1 MLSKVVAIQASGIP
15 KEEVEELI
23 LDDWKGTELTA
34 SNQALLES
42 FPNLQFLSMNSCG
55 LRSLN
60 HFPQLP
66 KLIKLELND
75 NKITG
80 GLEKLAGIS
89 DLMQINLAGN
99 LLRTLEDI
107 RPLVLNKQT
116 QLTSLVSIDLYD
128 CPVASVPQ
136 YRETLF
142 ANLPSLEILDH
153 TNKQGEDASLSD
165 EEESEQEDGDKQSD
179 EEDLDDEEQE
189 EEEEGSE
196 GESDPQKRSKP

>member
-1 MLSKVVAIQASGIP
+1 MLSKVVATQVAGIP
-15 KEEVEELI
+15 KGEVEELI

-34 SNQALLES
+34 SDQALLES

-75 NKITG
+75 NKIAG

-89 DLMQINLAGN
+89 DLMQLNLAGN

-107 RPLVLNKQT
+107 KPLVLNKQT
-116 QLTSLVSIDLYD
+116 RLTSLVSIDLYD
-128 CPVASVPQ
+128 CPVAALPQ

-165 EEESEQEDGDKQSD
+165 EEESEQEYGDKLSG
-179 EEDLDDEEQE
+179 EEDSYDE
-189 EEEEGSE
+189 EEEEE
-196 GESDPQKRSKP
+196 DSDSAPQKHPKP